1 MYDKNSIKSK
11 IDIFFGA
18 VQQINLNIQKELYV
32 FSTFKIIQI
41 NSFSLRN
48 NKPLNHFSLRI
59 WFRR

>member
-1 MYDKNSIKSK
+1 MYDKNSIKSR

-41 NSFSLRN
+41 NSFSLN
-48 NKPLNHFSLRI
+48 Q
-59 WFRR
+59 